1 MLRIIVQDLTTT
13 LNTNNMKT
21 QYAEDLA
28 KAYEFTTAEDYF
40 QYIIDSVINGQR
52 SQAKKLFLAMDGYDK
67 ERFLIDYCK
76 TQGDTGESTKNIC
89 IGALLNY

>member
-1 MLRIIVQDLTTT
+1 MSKAT
-13 LNTNNMKT
+13 K
-21 QYAEDLA
+21 YAEDLA
-28 KAYEFTTAEDYF
+28 KQYDFSTDADYF

-52 SQAKKLFLAMDGYDK
+52 SQAKKLFLAMDDYDK

-76 TQGDTGESTKNIC
+76 TRGDQGESTKNVC